1 MVGLPGKRLLGQYS
15 IVRPIAHGAVATV
28 YLAFDDAG
36 SPYAVKVFPRGFAA
50 RADREWRVGHALNHE
65 HVNPVLERFDID
77 DYPAVLMEYA
87 PGSRLSDM
95 PQLPADRFLNI
106 FFQLLAALAHL
117 HELGFVH
124 RDVKPENLIVDS
136 DDTARLI
143 DFDLSGPQ
151 DEPVGKLRLGTIAY
165 IAPEQV
171 RGEGISPASDLY
183 AAGVILYW
191 GLTGELPYVGD
202 PRAVMNSHLH
212 DPLPE
217 REGIVNGSP
226 LDSFL
231 TRLTAKDPADRFQNA
246 GEALAEFNK
255 LTRG

>member
-1 MVGLPGKRLLGQYS
+1 MGLPGKRLLERYS

-28 YLAFDDAG
+28 YLAFDDGG

-50 RADREWRVGHALNHE
+50 RADREWRVGHTLKHE

-77 DYPAVLMEYA
+77 EYPAVLMKYA

-95 PQLPADRFLNI
+95 PRLAPGRFLNI
-106 FFQLLAALAHL
+106 FSQLLSALAHL
-117 HELGFVH
+117 HEKGFVH
-124 RDVKPENLIVDS
+124 RDVKPENLIVDES
-136 DDTARLI
+136 DDARLI

-151 DEPVGKLRLGTIAY
+151 DEPVHKLRLGTIAY
-165 IAPEQV
+165 IAPELV
-171 RGEGISPASDLY
+171 RGKGITPASDLY

-212 DPLPE
+212 DPLPA
-217 REGIVNGSP
+217 REGIVAGSP
-226 LDSFL
+226 LSSFL
-231 TRLTAKDPADRFQNA
+231 ERLTAKDPANRFQNA
-246 GEALAEFNK
+246 AEALARFEQIMDS
-255 LTRG
+255 

>member
-1 MVGLPGKRLLGQYS
+1 
-15 IVRPIAHGAVATV
+15 
-28 YLAFDDAG
+28 
-36 SPYAVKVFPRGFAA
+36 
-50 RADREWRVGHALNHE
+50 
-65 HVNPVLERFDID
+65 
-77 DYPAVLMEYA
+77 MEFA

-95 PQLPADRFLNI
+95 PQLPSQRFLRI
-106 FFQLLAALAHL
+106 FSQLLAALAHL

-151 DEPVGKLRLGTIAY
+151 EETVGRLRLGTIAY

-191 GLTGELPYVGD
+191 GLTGELPFVGD
-202 PRAVMNSHLH
+202 PRAVMNSHLY
-212 DPLPE
+212 DPLPT
-217 REGIVNGSP
+217 REGIGAGTP
-226 LDSFL
+226 LDAFL
-231 TRLTAKDPADRFQNA
+231 NRLVAKDPANRFQNA
-246 GEALAEFNK
+246 GQALAELRQLAAK
-255 LTRG
+255 